1 MGTRTHRTHLLYQK
15 RRVTKRN
22 TIDRFMNYTISKPIF
37 WVTTIFFG
45 LGFSLWIFSTPIM
58 GDRMG
63 IGGILFFTILFS
75 PIIFGPA
82 AACGWLVAIVHA
94 LLSHK
99 KQIIEDQEMT
109 SKSSGGVSRL
119 TVAIMI
125 GICFATTITPV
136 MENHIHTI
144 YGEVVFLIWI
154 SAFFVGTLLMFG
166 LLRILS
172 KNKGS
177 NKRENE

>member
-1 MGTRTHRTHLLYQK
+1 MH
-15 RRVTKRN
+15 
-22 TIDRFMNYTISKPIF
+22 YTISKPIF
-37 WVTTIFFG
+37 WVTTIICG
-45 LGFSLWIFSTPIM
+45 LGFSVWNFSGPIM
-58 GDRMG
+58 NERMG

-75 PIIFGPA
+75 PMIFGLGT
-82 AACGWLVAIVHA
+82 ACGWLVAAAYA
-94 LLSHK
+94 LLSQK
-99 KQIIEDQEMT
+99 SKITKDQEVIL
-109 SKSSGGVSRL
+109 KSSNGISRL

-136 MENHIHTI
+136 IENHMHTI
-144 YGEVVFLIWI
+144 YDEVVFLTWI
-154 SAFFVGTLLMFG
+154 FAFFVGTLLMFG